1 MKQYY
6 AQPEIRNDWERLH
19 EIYPDARQMTYNNK
33 GYDYIMENR
42 HGTLVMIEEKW
53 RRKHGKYETT
63 LAQEKIADIFTLMTY
78 DDKDYHMLAET
89 YHKLK
94 RVHSA
99 WASGHREKS
108 SELSQKLFIEHST
121 RDLRSL
127 IDEVKHDF
135 GTLENFF

>member
-1 MKQYY
+1 MKIYY
-6 AQPEIRNDWERLH
+6 AQPNIRNSWERLH
-19 EIYPDARQMTYNNK
+19 EIYPDARQMTNNNK